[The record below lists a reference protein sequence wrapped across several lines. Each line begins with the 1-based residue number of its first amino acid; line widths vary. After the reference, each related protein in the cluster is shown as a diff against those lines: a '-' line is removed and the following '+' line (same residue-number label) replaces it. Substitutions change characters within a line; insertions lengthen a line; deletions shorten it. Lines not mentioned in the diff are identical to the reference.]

1 MADPTPLGER
11 IAYYRRRRGLSQVK
25 LAGLLG
31 RSESW
36 LSQVERGVR
45 SIDRISVL
53 TQVAGALN
61 VPVTELSPDPLLQ
74 REEAAQHPTVRAVRM
89 ALSRHD
95 VLPGMLGSR
104 RTVAAPAAGPA
115 ELEAGAERAWEL
127 THASRYTELGE
138 FLPASIAEA
147 EAAARRL
154 SAARRK
160 AAFRSLAVTYQA
172 TAAAMAKL
180 REVDAGWVAGERSIA
195 AAEQADAPLLAAA
208 GAFRIAHAF
217 LSGNR
222 IEEALQTAR
231 SAAAALEPGVADGSP
246 ELVAVWGVLNL
257 AGAVAATRAA
267 EEDTARECMRKA
279 EDAAGRLGTDRNDFH
294 TEFGPTNVALH
305 AVSIAV
311 ELGDAGEAI
320 RRAATVD
327 ASKLS
332 TERRARFL
340 IDTARAYAQRR
351 KVIETVRTLE
361 EAEALT
367 PEQVRSH
374 PFVREMVRDLL
385 RGERGRVNP
394 ELRALAQRVG
404 VLPSPHS

>member
-1 MADPTPLGER
+1 MGDPTPLGER

-53 TQVAGALN
+53 TQVATALN

-74 REEAAQHPTVRAVRM
+74 REEAAEHSTVHAIRM

-95 VLPGMLGSR
+95 ALRGIFGSR
-104 RTVAAPAAGPA
+104 ELARPAGSPA

-127 THASRYTELGE
+127 THASRYKELE
-138 FLPASIAEA
+138 ELLPTLIAEA
-147 EAAARRL
+147 EVSARRL
-154 SAARRK
+154 PAARRK
-160 AAFRSLAVTYQA
+160 AAFRSLAMTYQA
-172 TAAAMAKL
+172 TAAVMAKL
-180 REVDAGWVAGERSIA
+180 REVDAGCVAGERSIA

-222 IEEALQTAR
+222 PEEALESAR
-231 SAAAALEPGVADGSP
+231 SAAAVLEPSVVDGPPEMVAI
-246 ELVAVWGVLNL
+246 WGALNL
-257 AGAVAATRAA
+257 AGAVAATRSAQ
-267 EEDTARECMRKA
+267 ENIARECMRNA
-279 EDAAGRLGTDRNDFH
+279 EDAARRLGADRNDFH
-294 TEFGPTNVALH
+294 TEFGPTNVTLH

-320 RRAATVD
+320 RRAATID

-340 IDTARAYAQRR
+340 IDVARAYAQRR
-351 KVIETVRTLE
+351 KVIETVGAVE
-361 EAEALT
+361 EAEALA

-374 PFVREMVRDLL
+374 PFVHEMVRDLL
-385 RGERGRVNP
+385 RGERRRVQP

-404 VLPSPHS
+404 VLAIPHS

>member
-1 MADPTPLGER
+1 MDDTAPLGER

-61 VPVTELSPDPLLQ
+61 VPVTELSPDPLVQ
-74 REEAAQHPTVRAVRM
+74 EQAGEHPTVQAVRL
-89 ALSRHD
+89 ALCGQD
-95 VLPGMLGSR
+95 ALVALLKER
-104 RTVAAPAAGPA
+104 RGALRERPDLS
-115 ELEAGAERAWEL
+115 ELQAKAERAWEL
-127 THASRYTELGE
+127 THDARYLELGE
-138 FLPASIAEA
+138 LLPALIAEC
-147 EAAARRL
+147 EVAARCR
-154 SAARRK
+154 SATERRV
-160 AAFRSLAVTYQA
+160 ALLLLAEVYQA
-172 TAAAMAKL
+172 TAAAMSKL
-180 REVDAGWVAGERSIA
+180 RDLETAWIAGDRSMT
-195 AAEQADAPLLAAA
+195 AAERGDDPLLAAA
-208 GAFRIAHAF
+208 GAFRIAHAL
-217 LSGNR
+217 LSSGR
-222 IEEALQTAR
+222 IPEALRTALTT
-231 SAAAALEPGVADGSP
+231 AAALEPQVPDGSP
-246 ELVAVWGVLNL
+246 ELVALWGALNQV
-257 AGAVAATRAA
+257 AAVIATRAS
-267 EEDTARECMRKA
+267 EEEVARECMRKA
-279 EDAAGRLGTDRNDFH
+279 EEAAGRLPSERNDFH
-294 TEFGPTNVALH
+294 TEFGPSNVALH

-340 IDTARAYAQRR
+340 IDVARAHAQRR
-351 KVIETVRTLE
+351 KVTETVSTLE

-367 PEQVRSH
+367 PQQVRSH

-385 RGERGRVNP
+385 RGERRSVNP

>member
-1 MADPTPLGER
+1 VTDPTPLGER

-53 TQVAGALN
+53 TEVAAALN
-61 VPVTELSPDPLLQ
+61 VPVTELSPDPLVQ
-74 REEAAQHPTVRAVRM
+74 REEAAQHPTVHAVRM

-95 VLPGMLGSR
+95 ALPAMLGSR
-104 RTVAAPAAGPA
+104 RLAAPEAGPA
-115 ELEAGAERAWEL
+115 ELEAGAERAWKL

-138 FLPASIAEA
+138 FLPASIAQA
-147 EAAARRL
+147 EAAARRF
-154 SAARRK
+154 SAAKRK

-195 AAEQADAPLLAAA
+195 AAEHAEAPLLAAA
-208 GAFRIAHAF
+208 GAFRIAHTF

-222 IEEALQTAR
+222 TEEALQTAL
-231 SAAAALEPGVADGSP
+231 SAAAALEPGVADGPP
-246 ELVAVWGVLNL
+246 ELVAMWGALNL
-257 AGAVAATRAA
+257 AGAVAATRGA
-267 EEDTARECMRKA
+267 EEDTARECMRNA
-279 EDAAGRLGTDRNDFH
+279 EDAARRLGTDRNDFH
-294 TEFGPTNVALH
+294 SEFGPTNVALH

-340 IDTARAYAQRR
+340 IDVARAYAQRR
-351 KVIETVRTLE
+351 KATETVSTLE

-385 RGERGRVNP
+385 RGERRRVNP

>member
-1 MADPTPLGER
+1 
-11 IAYYRRRRGLSQVK
+11 VK

-31 RSESW
+31 KSESW

-53 TQVAGALN
+53 IQVAGALN
-61 VPVTELSPDPLLQ
+61 VPLIELSPDPLVQ

-95 VLPGMLGSR
+95 VLPGVLGTR
-104 RTVAAPAAGPA
+104 KAATPAAGPA

-127 THASRYTELGE
+127 THASSYAELGE
-138 FLPASIAEA
+138 LLPALIAEG
-147 EAAARRL
+147 EAAARHL
-154 SAARRK
+154 SGAKQK

-195 AAEQADAPLLAAA
+195 AAEHAEAPLLAAA
-208 GAFRIAHAF
+208 GIFRIAHAF

-222 IEEALQTAR
+222 TEEALETTL
-231 SAAAALEPGVADGSP
+231 SVAAVLEPGVPDGPP
-246 ELVAVWGVLNL
+246 ELVAMWGALNL

-279 EDAAGRLGTDRNDFH
+279 EDAARRLGVDRNDFH

-320 RRAATVD
+320 RSAATVD

-340 IDTARAYAQRR
+340 IDVARAYAQRR
-351 KVIETVRTLE
+351 KVPETVSTLE
-361 EAEALT
+361 EAEVLA
-367 PEQVRSH
+367 PEQVRAH

-385 RGERGRVNP
+385 RGERRRVKP